1 LVDGDL
7 LAPVLLNVRQ
17 LSFTTYEELQEAR
30 PRLQSLLDRIPERQ
44 SLADAGRDDFEL
56 IGELFGV
63 VDDRAIRGARGTVIS
78 KVLHRKRPDFI
89 PLYDLRVGAVYQHG
103 PDAPVPVVK
112 HRPWREFAPLFAAA
126 IKADLR
132 REAEFWGQVSALAS
146 EPAITPLRALD
157 IVAWS
162 VSPVARGKRTSRKGM
177 AGLGTDAPIP
187 PPTPQPDHST
197 GRAKRPSAVIN
208 HSKTELSAL
217 PVMIGR

>member
-1 LVDGDL
+1 MAELQIGGVHVQRDAALQLAHRYLTAGRGWAYPSYDGYAAAHARGPLVDGDL

-17 LSFTTYEELQEAR
+17 LSITTYEELQEAR

-44 SLADAGRDDFEL
+44 SLADAGREDFEL

-126 IKADLR
+126 IQADLR

-162 VSPVARGKRTSRKGM
+162 VSPVARGKK
-177 AGLGTDAPIP
+177 D
-187 PPTPQPDHST
+187 
-197 GRAKRPSAVIN
+197 
-208 HSKTELSAL
+208 L
-217 PVMIGR
+217 P